1 MKKKTIKKEK
11 NKDKNLSVKEYLYKI
26 MSYLHDMIHGHK
38 GPMKAKVSPG
48 NKVIRY
54 KNLGEWKIQ
63 LTMQVNFISCKDTKE
78 TRIMHIWSDN
88 VETVMGNE
96 AYGII
101 N

>member
-1 MKKKTIKKEK
+1 
-11 NKDKNLSVKEYLYKI
+11 
-26 MSYLHDMIHGHK
+26 
-38 GPMKAKVSPG
+38 
-48 NKVIRY
+48 
-54 KNLGEWKIQ
+54 
-63 LTMQVNFISCKDTKE
+63 MQVNFISCKDTKE

>member
-1 MKKKTIKKEK
+1 
-11 NKDKNLSVKEYLYKI
+11 
-26 MSYLHDMIHGHK
+26 MSYLHDMINGHK
-38 GPMKAKVSPG
+38 AAMKVKVSPD

-63 LTMQVNFISCKDTKE
+63 LTMQVNFISSKDTEE
-78 TRIMHIWSDN
+78 TRIMRIWSDN
-88 VETVMGNE
+88 VEIIMGNE